1 MFGYVFDTM
10 HIQILGLFIFS
21 RLKDMHS
28 SAWNFSSFCYLKPY
42 KQQKKVA
49 LSFVFVVIHC
59 VMMNFDG
66 AWCDGM
72 GFFGLCIPL
81 KYAFMFP
88 LVLTNLVSSYELF
101 IPPALAILW
110 VLLWTFHELFAIG
123 LVWVFNVQ
131 CAFCL
136 YN

>member
-72 GFFGLCIPL
+72 GFFWFMYSSQVCIHVSSCSYKSCEFIWVVHSSCSCNPL
-81 KYAFMFP
+81 GS
-88 LVLTNLVSSYELF
+88 LVSF
-101 IPPALAILW
+101 PWALRYRSCMS
-110 VLLWTFHELFAIG
+110 F
-123 LVWVFNVQ
+123 
-131 CAFCL
+131 
-136 YN
+136 